1 MLKLIVVTIGNQKG
15 GIGKTTTAT
24 ALASILKEKGYKT
37 LLIDTDMQCSSTYI
51 FQGEYEG
58 RTTLYDVLLDKDNPS
73 PISEAIQNTNV
84 GDIVAG
90 DPLLR
95 EADVRFVSNPDGY
108 YHLAD
113 ALEEIRDIYDFVII
127 DTAPMLNSMLLS
139 SLYASDYVIIP
150 SDPSPLSILGFSQF
164 HDTIATTQKRANP
177 KLKIAGYLLIKYKA
191 TTNMSNVTF
200 NQIQKFAQKIGS
212 KIFNTKIRE
221 CVKQQEAQ
229 GKRTP
234 IIQYSRN
241 STTAKDYVD
250 FVDEFLDDLGIRK
263 ENK

>member
-164 HDTIATTQKRANP
+164 HDTIATTQKRANC
-177 KLKIAGYLLIKYKA
+177 
-191 TTNMSNVTF
+191 THRF
-200 NQIQKFAQKIGS
+200 W
-212 KIFNTKIRE
+212 
-221 CVKQQEAQ
+221 
-229 GKRTP
+229 
-234 IIQYSRN
+234 QY
-241 STTAKDYVD
+241 
-250 FVDEFLDDLGIRK
+250 
-263 ENK
+263 

>member
-1 MLKLIVVTIGNQKG
+1 MITVTIGNQKG

-24 ALASILKEKGYKT
+24 ALASILHEKGYKT
-37 LLIDTDMQCSSTYI
+37 LLIDTDTQCSATYI

-58 RTTLYDVLLDKDNPS
+58 KTTLYDVLLDKDNPS
-73 PISEAIQNTNV
+73 PISEAIQHTDV

-95 EADVRFVSNPDGY
+95 EADVRFMNNPDGY
-108 YHLAD
+108 YRLTD
-113 ALEEIRDIYDFVII
+113 ALEEIKNIYDFVII

-150 SDPSPLSILGFSQF
+150 SDPSPLSLLGFAQF
-164 HDTIATTQKRANP
+164 HDTITATKRRANP
-177 KLKIAGYLLIKYKA
+177 KLKIAGYLLIKYKS
-191 TTNMSNVTF
+191 TTNMSNATLV
-200 NQIQKFAQKIGS
+200 QIQQFAQKINS

-229 GKRTP
+229 GKRKP
-234 IIQYSRN
+234 IIQYSPK
-241 STTAKDYVD
+241 STTAKDYMD
-250 FVDEFLDDLGIRK
+250 FVDEFLKDLGMEK
-263 ENK
+263 